1 MPRRGALKPFCALF
15 DDPSAVGDAPRLG
28 YICCGVHICVRQK
41 QRFMS
46 IRIEVKPDWRFHR
59 DSDQQAMLVM
69 MDLLREIRLT
79 GKLTRAA
86 DQAGLSYRHCWN
98 LIEKWSAFFETPLV
112 ERSRGRGTR
121 LTEFGEKLVWAD
133 ERLQARLGPQLQNL
147 AQELE
152 IEINQFAPAKSSVLR
167 IHASH
172 GYAVS
177 TLRELLERKPD
188 FEMDLRYVG
197 NPASLTSLAHGTCD
211 LAGAHLPQ
219 GWLRKKSAAA
229 LRKYLNPSDH
239 RIVGLVTRELGLIVK
254 RGNPLDIRSPDALKA
269 PHVRFV
275 NREPGSGSRLLFDQ
289 FLLRHEI
296 DPRGINGYEQIE
308 FTHPAVAAYVASGM
322 ADVAFGVETAARQ
335 FDLDFVRL
343 VTEDYFFICAK
354 RSLEL
359 AKVQAV
365 LSVIRSKDFQ
375 EAIAQLPGYAATEA
389 GIIKT
394 VQEALQ

>member
-1 MPRRGALKPFCALF
+1 MT
-15 DDPSAVGDAPRLG
+15 
-28 YICCGVHICVRQK
+28 
-41 QRFMS
+41 
-46 IRIEVKPDWRFHR
+46 IRIVVRPGWRFHR
-59 DSDQQAMLVM
+59 DSDQQSMLVM

-79 GKLTRAA
+79 GKVTRAA

-98 LIEKWSAFFETPLV
+98 LIEKWSAFFETPIV
-112 ERSRGRGTR
+112 ERSRGRGTC

-152 IEINQFAPAKSSVLR
+152 IEVNRFAPAQPSVLR

-172 GYAVS
+172 GFAVS
-177 TLRELLERKPD
+177 KLRELLGGRPD
-188 FEMDLRYVG
+188 VEVDLRYVG
-197 NPASLTSLAHGTCD
+197 NLAALTSLAHGGCD

-219 GWLRKKSAAA
+219 GWLRKKSAAS
-229 LRKYLNPSDH
+229 LRKSLNPREH
-239 RIVGLVTRELGLIVK
+239 VIIGLVTRELGLIVK
-254 RGNPLDIRSPDALKA
+254 RGNPLDIRSPDALKE
-269 PHVRFV
+269 PHIRFV
-275 NREPGSGSRLLFDQ
+275 NREPDSGSRLLFDQ
-289 FLLRHEI
+289 FLAQHQI

-308 FTHPAVAAYVASGM
+308 FTHAAVAAYVASGM

-359 AKVQAV
+359 EKVQAA
-365 LSVIRSKDFQ
+365 LGVIRSKEFQ
-375 EAIAQLPGYAATEA
+375 HAIAQLPGYAATEA
-389 GIIKT
+389 GVIKT